1 MLRSTMLPVS
11 SRGVLGLAMK
21 VDVAQLIGGGSEGWP
36 LVDKGKAGVFMP
48 RQSVHCRIGTEF
60 ITGA

>member
-1 MLRSTMLPVS
+1 MLRSTMLPGS
-11 SRGVLGLAMK
+11 SRGMLRLAMK
-21 VDVAQLIGGGSEGWP
+21 VDAARLIGGGSEGWP

-48 RQSVHCRIGTEF
+48 RHSLHCRAGTEF